1 MYTISITFKDEGEDV
16 EIDEKNVNN
25 VDEIVNYF
33 EDYLSD
39 FMPPFKLRI
48 RHVDNEI
55 KIKST
60 NDDYEKI
67 IKQIIESW
75 KEPSTDDEGI

>member
-25 VDEIVNYF
+25 ADEIVNYF
-33 EDYLSD
+33 EEYLCD
-39 FMPPFKLRI
+39 FMLPFKLRI

-55 KIKST
+55 EIKST

-75 KEPSTDDEGI
+75 KEPSTDDDKS